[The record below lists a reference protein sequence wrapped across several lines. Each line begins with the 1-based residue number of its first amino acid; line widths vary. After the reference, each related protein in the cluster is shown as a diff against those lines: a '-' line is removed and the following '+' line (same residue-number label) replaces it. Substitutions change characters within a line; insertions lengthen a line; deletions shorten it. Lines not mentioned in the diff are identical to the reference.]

1 MIKILW
7 PWEKQV
13 SRSNGGTKTKKQE
26 TKKEENTRD
35 KKTKNDCNGKLQWI
49 LIKVTIR
56 NWLCTITLFVG
67 KHRHI

>member
-35 KKTKNDCNGKLQWI
+35 KKQKMIVMENCNEYWSKLQLEI
-49 LIKVTIR
+49 DYAQ
-56 NWLCTITLFVG
+56 
-67 KHRHI
+67 